1 MATTAP
7 RAPKTKDLTTGTAK
21 RRIRRLFGDIH
32 EVSEM
37 PNLIEVQRE
46 SYEQFLRSDRDQDY
60 VSGLEKTLKSV
71 FPIQDFAGTAFLD
84 FDNYQLEDPKFDTD
98 ECRKRGIT
106 YAAPMKVTLRLHA
119 FEVDPNTEAK
129 SLIDIK
135 EQDVYMGDMPLM
147 TDNGTF
153 IINGTERV
161 IVSQMHRSP
170 GVLFDHDKGK
180 THVSGKYLF
189 AARVIPY
196 RGSWLDFEFD
206 AKDIVNVRIDRKRK
220 LPVSTLLYAMGLTAE
235 EMLAEFYS
243 TVTYERG
250 PGEQGSGGWQIPYVV
265 ENWRGQKP
273 LYDVANA
280 ATGEVV
286 FPAGAKVTPRA
297 ANKAAKDGLERL
309 LIPTEEIY
317 GRYAAHDLINEKT
330 GAIHVEAGDELDAEL
345 LEKLDAAGITSIEL
359 LDIDHVNVGPWIR
372 NTIKADKAEERDQA
386 LADIYRVMRPGEP
399 PTRETADALFA
410 GLFFDADRYDLSAV
424 GRVKLNMRLAL
435 DAEDTVTTLRQE
447 DILAVIKELVA
458 IKDGRGEVDDI
469 DNLGNRRVRSVG
481 ELLENQYR
489 VGLLRMERA
498 VKERMSSVDVSTVMP
513 NDLINAKPAVAA
525 VREFFGS
532 SQLSQFMDQT
542 NPLSEVTHKRRVSAL
557 GPGGLTR
564 ERAGFEVR
572 DVHPTH
578 YGRICPIE
586 TPEGPNIGLINSLAT
601 FARVNK
607 YGFIETPYRLVT
619 NGVVTDEVVYLSAME
634 EQKHTV
640 AQANAELTEDNRFV
654 EEIVSSRQAGEF
666 LMAMRDQITL
676 MDVSPKQ
683 LVSVAASL
691 IPFLENDDANRALMG
706 SNMQRQ
712 AVPLVKAEAPFVGTG
727 MEETVARDS
736 GAAIV
741 ARRAGVIDQVDA
753 ARIVV
758 RASEGVEAG
767 QSGVDIY
774 TLQKFQRSNQNTCI
788 NQRPL
793 VKVGDLV
800 RKGDVMA
807 DGPSTEYGEL
817 ALGRNA
823 LVAFMPWNGYNYEDS
838 ILISE
843 RIVKDDVFTSIHIEE
858 FEVVARDTKLGP
870 EDITR
875 DIPNVGEEALRNLD
889 EAGIVYI
896 GAEVEPGDIL
906 AGKIT
911 PKGESPMTPEEKLLR
926 AIFGEKASDVRDT
939 SLKLPPG
946 VAGTVVEVRVF
957 NRHGID
963 KDERALAIEREEIER
978 LAKDREDERQILNRA
993 TFNRLRE
1000 MLAGQIATAAPKG
1013 FKKGS
1018 EITADGLAEVEKT
1031 DWWKFAVKDDAVQ
1044 SDLEAVKSQYDDAV
1058 TTIVE
1063 RFEDRRSKLEQGD
1076 EMAPGVLK
1084 MVKVFVAVKRKL
1096 QPGDKMAGRHGNKG
1110 VISRILPEEDMPFL
1124 EDGTPVDIVLNPL
1137 GVPSR
1142 MNVGQIFETHLGWA
1156 ARGLGRQVADAL
1168 DGWHQANPDPKAGKP
1183 PEAVRE
1189 ALRNVYG
1196 SAYDE
1201 ELGNRSD
1208 EDLVEMAGTLR
1219 KGVPIATPVFDGAK
1233 EADVAAM
1240 LRLAGLDESGQVTLN
1255 DGRSGEPFD
1264 RSVTV
1269 GYIYMLKLHHLVDDK
1284 IHARSIGPYS
1294 LVTQQPLGGKAQFGG
1309 QRFGEMEVW
1318 ALQAYGAAYTL
1329 QEMLTVKSDDVIG
1342 RTKVYESIVKGDD
1355 TFEAG
1360 IPESFNVL
1368 VKEMRSLG
1376 LNIDLRSH
1384 EDEEAEQDALPKAA
1398 E

>member
-1 MATTAP
+1 MASKVKKAD
-7 RAPKTKDLTTGTAK
+7 DLIPTAK
-21 RRIRRLFGDIH
+21 KRIRKIFGDIH
-32 EVSEM
+32 EVIEM

-46 SYEQFLRSDRDQDY
+46 SYEQFLRSDPATGY
-60 VSGLEKTLKSV
+60 VSGLEKTLRGV
-71 FPIQDFAGTAFLD
+71 FPIRDFAGSAELD
-84 FDNYQLEDPKFDTD
+84 FVHYELEDPKYDTQ
-98 ECRKRGIT
+98 ECRQRGIT
-106 YAAPMKVTLRLHA
+106 YAAPMKVTLRLIV
-119 FEVDPNTEAK
+119 FEVDPDTE
-129 SLIDIK
+129 SRSVLDIK

-147 TDNGTF
+147 THNGTF

-170 GVLFDHDKGK
+170 GVLFDHDRGK
-180 THVSGKYLF
+180 THSSGKFLF

-220 LPVSTLLYAMGLTAE
+220 LPVTSLLYSLGLNSE
-235 EMLAEFYS
+235 EILDEFYD
-243 TVTYERG
+243 TIVYERG
-250 PGEQGSGGWQIPYVV
+250 GKEGWKIPFVTEQ
-265 ENWRGQKP
+265 WRGQKP
-273 LYDVANA
+273 TFDIVDAKS
-280 ATGEVV
+280 GEVV
-286 FPAGAKVTPRA
+286 FETGTKITPRA
-297 ANKAAKDGLERL
+297 ANKAEKDGLESL
-309 LIPTEEIY
+309 IIPTDEIY
-317 GRYAAHDLINEKT
+317 GRYSAFDLVNDKT
-330 GAIHVEAGDELDAEL
+330 GEIYIEAGDEVTPEN
-345 LEKLDAAGITSIEL
+345 LERIDGAGIDSLVL
-359 LDIDHVNVGPWIR
+359 LDIDHVTTGPWIR
-372 NTIKADKAEERDQA
+372 NTLQADKAENGDMGLDA
-386 LADIYRVMRPGEP
+386 IYRVMRPGEP
-399 PTRETADALFA
+399 PTRETADALFE
-410 GLFFDADRYDLSAV
+410 GLFFDPERYDLSAV
-424 GRVKLNMRLAL
+424 GRVKLNMRLDL
-435 DAEDTVTTLRQE
+435 DAEDTVTTLRKE
-447 DILAVIKELVA
+447 DILAVVKTLVNL
-458 IKDGRGEVDDI
+458 KDGKGEVDDI

-586 TPEGPNIGLINSLAT
+586 TPEGPNIGLINSLAS
-601 FARVNK
+601 FSRVNK
-607 YGFIETPYRLVT
+607 YGFIETPYRKVIDQK
-619 NGVVTDEVVYLSAME
+619 VTDEVVYLSAME

-640 AQANAELTEDNRFV
+640 AQANADLTDDGSFV

-666 LMAMRDQITL
+666 LMAQRESITL

-712 AVPLVKAEAPFVGTG
+712 AVPLIKAEAPFIGTG

-736 GAAIV
+736 GAAIG
-741 ARRAGVIDQVDA
+741 AKRAGIIDQVDA
-753 ARIVV
+753 TRIVI
-758 RASEGVEAG
+758 RATGEIEAG
-767 QSGVDIY
+767 KSGVDIY

-793 VKVGDLV
+793 VKVGDV
-800 RKGDVMA
+800 VEQGHIIA
-807 DGPSTEYGEL
+807 DGPSTQFGEL
-817 ALGRNA
+817 ALGKNS

-858 FEVVARDTKLGP
+858 FEVMARDTKLGP

-896 GAEVEPGDIL
+896 GAEVHPGDIL

-939 SLKLPPG
+939 SLRLPPG

-978 LAKDREDERQILNRA
+978 LAKDREDERAILNRA
-993 TFNRLRE
+993 TYNRLRD
-1000 MLAGQIATAAPKG
+1000 MLVGQVAAAAPKG

-1018 EITADGLAEVEKT
+1018 EVTEENLEEVEKHE
-1031 DWWKFAVKDDAVQ
+1031 WWKFAVADDKSQ
-1044 SDLEAVKSQYDDAV
+1044 SDLEAVKTQYDEAV
-1058 TTIVE
+1058 KIITDK
-1063 RFEDRRSKLEQGD
+1063 FEDRRDKLERGD
-1076 EMAPGVLK
+1076 ELAPGVLK
-1084 MVKVFVAVKRKL
+1084 MVKIFVAVKRKL

-1110 VISRILPEEDMPFL
+1110 VISRILPQEDMPFL

-1156 ARGLGRQVADAL
+1156 ARGLGQMVTKAL
-1168 DGWHQANPDPKAGKP
+1168 DEWREANPDPQAGSP
-1183 PEAVRE
+1183 PDAVKQ
-1189 ALRNVYG
+1189 VMKDIYG
-1196 SAYDE
+1196 E
-1201 ELGNRSD
+1201 EYHAEIDARTT
-1208 EDLVEMAGTLR
+1208 EETVELAINL
-1219 KGVPIATPVFDGAK
+1219 KDGVPMGTPVFDGAR
-1233 EADVAAM
+1233 EADVSFM
-1240 LRLAGLDESGQVTLN
+1240 LEKAGLDPSGQVDLF
-1255 DGRSGEPFD
+1255 DGRTGDCFD
-1264 RSVTV
+1264 RKVTV

-1355 TFEAG
+1355 SFETG

-1376 LNIDLRSH
+1376 LSVDLKSH
-1384 EDEEAEQDALPKAA
+1384 EDGDDDGPDALPQAA